1 MRTQLMSQLS
11 SQPMTPQLF
20 KKVACFTD
28 IHFGLKSNSG
38 VHNKD
43 CEDFVD
49 WYIAKAKA
57 EGCDVG
63 MFMGDWHHNR
73 NSLNITTMDY
83 SLRALEKLGKAFDN
97 FYFFPGNH
105 DLYYKDKRDIHS
117 VEFGKY
123 IPGITVVHEPTTIGN
138 VTLCPWLVGDEWRS
152 IGKKGGKY
160 IFGHFELPSFFMN
173 AMVQMPDHGEIQLD
187 SFQNYELGF
196 SGHFHKRQQRQNM
209 IYIGNAFPHNYAD
222 AWDDERGMMVLEWDG
237 TPEYHTWPGQP
248 TFRTTKLSEL
258 IDRADEIILPKQH
271 LRVTLDIDI
280 TFEEAS
286 FIKEKFIADYD
297 IRELTLIAEK
307 KDIEIN
313 TNIDIHAFESV
324 DQIVSSQIINIDSD
338 QFDKN
343 MLLSIYNNL

>member
-1 MRTQLMSQLS
+1 MRLHKNDLMKERLVSN
-11 SQPMTPQLF
+11 LF

-28 IHFGLKSNSG
+28 IHFGLKSNSS

-49 WYIAKAKA
+49 WYIARAKE
-57 EGCDVG
+57 EGCDTG
-63 MFMGDWHHNR
+63 IFMGDWHHNR

-83 SLRALEKLGKAFDN
+83 SLRALEKLGAAFDA

-123 IPGITVVHEPTTIGN
+123 IPGITVVHEPTTIGD
-138 VTLCPWLVGDEWRS
+138 VTLCPWLVGEEWKK

-173 AMVQMPDHGEIQLD
+173 AMVQMPDHGELQLD
-187 SFQNYELGF
+187 QFANYELGF
-196 SGHFHKRQQRQNM
+196 SGHFHKRQVRKNM
-209 IYIGNAFPHNYAD
+209 HYIGNAFPHNYAD
-222 AWDDERGMMVLEWDG
+222 AWDDDRGMMIMEWG
-237 TPEYHTWPGQP
+237 GEPEYYNWPGQP
-248 TFRTTKLSEL
+248 TFRTVTLSRL
-258 IDRADEIILPKQH
+258 IDEASTLILPKQH

-280 TFEEAS
+280 SYEEAS
-286 FIKEKFIADYD
+286 FIKEKFLGDYD

-307 KDIEIN
+307 KDAEIN
-313 TNIDIHAFESV
+313 TDINIQAFESV
-324 DQIVSSQIINIDSD
+324 DTIVSNQLVSIESD
-338 QFDKN
+338 TYSAKT
-343 MLLSIYNNL
+343 LLAIYNSL